1 MASNLI
7 AAQYAVSLPIATIK
21 AAAVWLIKSYAEAA
35 VAPAP
40 EAAPLDQRDR
50 ALDIETRAHCLF
62 AARIPSCLPAG
73 ANCSQV
79 LQQPAGVSVQSLR
92 PAFDQAKL
100 RIDRRQLRSRFHR
113 IRLRLKKDDRTHATW
128 IHV

>member
-21 AAAVWLIKSYAEAA
+21 AAAVWLIESYAEAA

-50 ALDIETRAHCLF
+50 ALTSRREHIACSPLEYPPAF
-62 AARIPSCLPAG
+62 PPARIARKCCNSPRA
-73 ANCSQV
+73 
-79 LQQPAGVSVQSLR
+79 
-92 PAFDQAKL
+92 
-100 RIDRRQLRSRFHR
+100 
-113 IRLRLKKDDRTHATW
+113 
-128 IHV
+128 